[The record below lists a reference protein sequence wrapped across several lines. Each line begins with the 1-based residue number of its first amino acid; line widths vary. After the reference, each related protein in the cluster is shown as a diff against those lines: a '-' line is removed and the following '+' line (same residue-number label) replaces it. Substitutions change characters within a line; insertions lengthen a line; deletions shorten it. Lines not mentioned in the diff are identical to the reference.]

1 MLAVPGEELEGRP
14 GYRSLIRER
23 ALPRQIMVNA
33 AGRRFT
39 DEASPYHDVGK
50 AMHRCDAGGC
60 PNDPA
65 YLVFD
70 AGFLRR
76 YPLPGVPFGGPAPGW
91 VARSGSVRGLAGRIG
106 VDRRGL
112 ERTVAGWNQAC
123 DRGHDPDFGRGDSP
137 YDRYGG
143 DPAVR
148 PNPNLGPL
156 AEPPFYA
163 VRVLAGTI
171 GTKGGPVTD
180 AAGRV
185 RTESGA
191 PVPGL
196 YAAGNAAAFWT
207 GDAYPAPGATL
218 GIAMTFG
225 YLAGRHAASAGPET
239 TRGTPRVLGKVRSLT
254 QN

>member
-1 MLAVPGEELEGRP
+1 MPMLAVPGEEADGRP
-14 GYRSLIRER
+14 SYRSLIRER

-39 DEASPYHDVGK
+39 DEASPYNDVGK
-50 AMHRCDAGGC
+50 ALHGRDADGC

-70 AGFLRR
+70 AGYLRR
-76 YPLPGVPFGGPAPGW
+76 YPLPGIPFGGQAPGW
-91 VARSGSVRGLAGRIG
+91 VARAGSVRELAGRIG
-106 VDRRGL
+106 VDPDGL
-112 ERTVAGWNQAC
+112 ERTVAAWNQAC
-123 DRGHDPDFGRGDSP
+123 VVGRDPHFGRGDGP

-148 PNPNLGPL
+148 PNPCLGPV
-156 AEPPFYA
+156 AEPPFHA

-180 AAGRV
+180 ADGRV
-185 RTESGA
+185 LTEAGT

-196 YAAGNAAAFWT
+196 YAAGNVAAFWT

-225 YLAGRHAASAGPET
+225 YLAGRHAA
-239 TRGTPRVLGKVRSLT
+239 VRSQIIT
-254 QN
+254 